1 MQKQS
6 TTNIRHSLEIVLKK
20 KMNKYIYL
28 QSWGLKAVFSTLYH
42 KYVFKHFYQA
52 RHIPKAI
59 LIVVEAPTNMQHKK
73 K

>member
-6 TTNIRHSLEIVLKK
+6 TTNIRLSLEIILKE
-20 KMNKYIYL
+20 KMKKYIYL

>member
-1 MQKQS
+1 
-6 TTNIRHSLEIVLKK
+6 
-20 KMNKYIYL
+20 MNKYFYL

-59 LIVVEAPTNMQHKK
+59 LVVVEAPTNMQHKK